1 MTVQD
6 DAATTDPTV
15 DTLIVGASAAGLATA
30 ACLQRAGR
38 SFEVLEASDVVGQAW
53 RNHYDRLHLHTPKS
67 ASGLPGLDLPGQWP
81 RYPAR
86 DQVVDYLERYRA
98 HHGIEPRFGEL
109 VTRVELDG
117 DAMDGDAVDGDTAD
131 GRRWLT
137 TTSKGRWRSRHVVL
151 ATGAARRPVRPTWP
165 GQDTYR
171 GTVLHS
177 SEYRNGQA
185 WRGRPVLVVGFGN
198 SACEQ
203 AIDLVEHGARP
214 HLAVRS
220 AVNVL
225 PRDLFGVVPV
235 LQLGIVMQHLPP
247 ALADLL
253 AKPLVRL
260 TIGDIRKVGLR
271 RLPYG
276 PNTQIARDRQIPLL
290 DIGTMD
296 HLRAGRIVVHG
307 DVERFTEDGVV
318 FTDGQSLTVD
328 AVVLATGYRPGLE
341 EFLVP
346 WQQVCDAEGR
356 PTVSGG
362 PTALP
367 GLYFCGQFV
376 SPAGML
382 REIGLEARR
391 IAAHIAG

>member
-1 MTVQD
+1 MTERDD
-6 DAATTDPTV
+6 DATQATEATAARATV
-15 DTLIVGASAAGLATA
+15 ETVIVGASAAGLATA
-30 ACLQRAGR
+30 ACLKRVGR

-53 RNHYDRLHLHTPKS
+53 RHHYDRLHLHTPKS

-86 DQVVDYLERYRA
+86 DQVVEYLQRYRA
-98 HHGIEPRFGEL
+98 HHGIEPHFGEQ
-109 VTRVELDG
+109 VTQVEPDG
-117 DAMDGDAVDGDTAD
+117 EQ
-131 GRRWLT
+131 WLT

-151 ATGAARRPVRPTWP
+151 ATGATRRPVRPTWP

-185 WRGRPVLVVGFGN
+185 WQGRPVLVVGFGN

-203 AIDLVEHGARP
+203 AIDLVEHGAQP

-260 TIGDIRKVGLR
+260 TVGDIRTVGLR

-296 HLRAGRIVVHG
+296 HLRNGRIAIHG
-307 DVERFTEDGVV
+307 DVERFTEDGVD
-318 FTDGQSLTVD
+318 FTDGQSLAVD

-346 WQQVCDAEGR
+346 WQQVCDVDGR
-356 PTVSGG
+356 PTASGG
-362 PTALP
+362 PTELP

-382 REIGLEARR
+382 REIGIEARR